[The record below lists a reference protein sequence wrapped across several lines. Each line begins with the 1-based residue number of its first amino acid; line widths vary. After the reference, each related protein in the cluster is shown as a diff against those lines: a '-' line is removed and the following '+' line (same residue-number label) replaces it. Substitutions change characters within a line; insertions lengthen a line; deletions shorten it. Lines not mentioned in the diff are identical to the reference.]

1 MDAGDLIQRAWR
13 IAWGRKF
20 TIALGALVVLGSAGL
35 FRQLVRSFDNL
46 RYFQDMPTLSND
58 LRGLLVLDPGVFLIL
73 AAFFLL
79 LTLPLWG
86 IGNIARGAL
95 VTAASQPDATFRS
108 AWSEAWQ
115 KGWRLTGIGLISGL
129 PGLIALLISGIYSI
143 LNTYYATTLNDLMAS
158 AYSGS
163 YSVKGMEDLF
173 GFNLILVLLVLC
185 VVCPLTLITGG
196 MTLLQTLADRATMLE
211 DARFFAAYRRG
222 WQVCRTNLRPA
233 LLLILLEL
241 VMWVI
246 LNTLLL
252 IPEAIV
258 SLCCLLWPVMWML
271 WGLSQSFFS
280 ALWTLAWQDWTSA

>member
-1 MDAGDLIQRAWR
+1 MDTGDLIERAWR

-20 TIALGALVVLGSAGL
+20 TIALGALVALGSAGL
-35 FRQLVRSFDNL
+35 LRQLVRSFGNL
-46 RYFQDMPTLSND
+46 RYFQNMTGISND

-73 AAFFLL
+73 AAFFLV
-79 LTLPLWG
+79 LTLPLWM

-95 VTAASQPDATFRS
+95 VKAAAQPQATFRT
-108 AWSEAWQ
+108 AWSDAWQ

-129 PGLIALLISGIYSI
+129 PGLIALLISGFYSV
-143 LNTYYATTLNDLMAS
+143 LNAYYAATLNDLMTS

-173 GFNLILVLLVLC
+173 GFNLILVLMVLC

-211 DARFFAAYRRG
+211 DSRFFAAYRRG
-222 WQVCRTNLRPA
+222 WLVFRANIRSA
-233 LLLILLEL
+233 MLLILLEIAL
-241 VMWVI
+241 WLI

-252 IPEAIV
+252 IPETVV
-258 SLCCLLWPVMWML
+258 SLCCLLWPIMWML
-271 WGLSQSFFS
+271 WGISESFFS
-280 ALWTLAWQDWTSA
+280 ALWTLAWQEWTAA